1 LSYARILPIKG
12 LLLLKVHYYTICID
26 DEDSQTTEF
35 VDFITRMNEG
45 DNNKKELQELIVRI
59 KKIGNDY
66 GALKHFF
73 HHEAA
78 ADALSVPVEHID
90 IESELNDFGLRLY
103 CIRLSESTVIL
114 LNGARKTAQK
124 VQDCP
129 NCYKHFQ
136 MANKIAKAID
146 KAISEKE
153 VVLIGK
159 ELEQDENFELIF

>member
-1 LSYARILPIKG
+1 MSYAKILQIKG
-12 LLLLKVHYYTICID
+12 LQLLKVNYYTIWIEDDSSPTPEFID
-26 DEDSQTTEF
+26 F
-35 VDFITRMNEG
+35 VNRMNEG
-45 DNNKKELQELIVRI
+45 ENNKKELQELLIFI
-59 KKIGNDY
+59 KQIGNKY
-66 GALKHFF
+66 GALKRFF

-136 MANKIAKAID
+136 VANKIAKAID